1 LEKAFLKSYVS
12 IIQEI
17 PDKRFE
23 HEAIG
28 PAMLLAYRC
37 SEKNIGGRDVVEEI
51 RE

>member
-1 LEKAFLKSYVS
+1 LEKAFLNSYVS

-17 PDKRFE
+17 PDEHFE
-23 HEAIG
+23 HAAIG

-37 SEKNIGGRDVVEEI
+37 SEENIGGKDIMEEV